1 MSNLP
6 FNMNVIRLVGVDL
19 GTSRVRIWTDKE
31 GFVLDEPSCIAID
44 SRTQKVVAVGNEA
57 FQMKGRVGKYID
69 VQFPIRRGQVY
80 DFEIALAMMKLFWEK
95 IIGRNLVSPG
105 VMVSIPSASTDV
117 SEKITTKLF
126 YSLGAKEVYT
136 ISQPL
141 AAIIGAGV
149 PIADASGGFILQM
162 GAGVVEGAV
171 ISLGGVVGHESTF
184 SAGEIADERIIV
196 SLRKNQQVILGMQTA
211 ERVKEEVGSLVD
223 TSHEITVGGKDA
235 SRSSPKEIKIHS
247 VMIAQPLTKMALMYE
262 SLLKK
267 LLTKIPPELTVDI
280 IDKGLLLSGGW
291 SQLQGMEE
299 FFIERLGIPVSVVEE
314 PDQVVIK
321 GIGTVLRHLDEF
333 KESLG
338 YI

>member
-1 MSNLP
+1 MANLP
-6 FNMNVIRLVGVDL
+6 FNFQIVRLIGVDL
-19 GTSRVRIWTDKE
+19 GTSRIRIWTDRE
-31 GFVLDEPSCIAID
+31 GFVLDEPSCIAVD
-44 SRTQKVVAVGNEA
+44 TRSQKVVAVGREA
-57 FQMKGRVGKYID
+57 SQMRGRVGSHIAVK
-69 VQFPIRRGQVY
+69 FPIQNGKVY
-80 DFEIALAMMKLFWEK
+80 DFDVALAMMRLFWEK
-95 IIGRNLVSPG
+95 VIGRNLVSPG
-105 VMVSIPSASTDV
+105 VMVSIPTSSTDV
-117 SEKITTKLF
+117 SESITTKLF

-171 ISLGGVVGHESTF
+171 ISLGGVVGYES
-184 SAGEIADERIIV
+184 SYLAGEIADERIIL
-196 SLRKNQQVILGMQTA
+196 SLRKNQQIVLGVQTA
-211 ERVKEEVGSLVD
+211 EKVKKTVGSLVD
-223 TSHEITVGGKDA
+223 TNGEILVGGKEVT
-235 SRSSPKEIKIHS
+235 RSSPLEMKINS
-247 VMIAQPLTKMALMYE
+247 MMIAQPLTKLALVYGA
-262 SLLKK
+262 LLKK

-299 FFIERLGIPVSVVEE
+299 FFIEKLGVPVSVVEE

-338 YI
+338 YV